1 MPINKKVIKKPR
13 KIGGNQSKREGRAG
27 TALSES
33 VARRK
38 QLRILSL
45 FGTIDFD
52 PSYDYKSERSEQRSQ
67 RFRFLQ
73 SAIFC
78 PTKGY
83 YVAGDD

>member
-13 KIGGNQSKREGRAG
+13 KIGGNQSKQEGRAG
-27 TALSES
+27 AALSES

-45 FGTIDFD
+45 FGAIDFD
-52 PSYDYKSERSEQRSQ
+52 PSYDYKSERSEHGSQ
-67 RFRFLQ
+67 RFRFSQ
-73 SAIFC
+73 SAIFS
-78 PTKGY
+78 PPKGH